1 MATLDKKG
9 KHLTQENRI
18 NILNEL
24 IKGTSLLELALKLGK
39 DSTTISKE
47 IKLHRYSKQ
56 NNRLHLTI
64 YTKCAYC
71 SKLKKCKI
79 KSLCNK
85 EKCNKVCKS
94 CSYYD
99 IPTICKDYSKEE
111 CKTTKRFPYTCHSC
125 QRKNVCILD
134 RYFYDPN
141 IAQKEYKELLTNSR
155 SGINMNKDEFDE
167 LDNIIYDGIRKGK
180 SIYSIVLN
188 NPFLPKSERTIY
200 RYIGNRYLKTK
211 DVDLRN
217 KVKMKPRKSYKDKSS
232 KEKRILKKEIIST
245 RNYEA
250 YLEFLANNRTSFI
263 PQLDLVQGTK
273 GDNEPYLM
281 TFIFPFSN
289 LMFGFLIPNKGQKEI
304 VKVFNHLESTL
315 GKDTFMKL
323 FPACLTD
330 RGNEFLDADGIELSS
345 DGSKRTNLFYCDPY
359 SSSQKPEIERNHEFF
374 RYYSPKGKSLKEF
387 TQEEINLIFSHI
399 NSYNRK
405 IKDGKS
411 PYEIFSFIYGED
423 ILDKLNIKKI
433 NFNDIDLT
441 RNLVIKFRSK

>member
-1 MATLDKKG
+1 M
-9 KHLTQENRI
+9 HV
-18 NILNEL
+18 
-24 IKGTSLLELALKLGK
+24 
-39 DSTTISKE
+39 
-47 IKLHRYSKQ
+47 
-56 NNRLHLTI
+56 
-64 YTKCAYC
+64 
-71 SKLKKCKI
+71 
-79 KSLCNK
+79 K
-85 EKCNKVCKS
+85 EKMCV
-94 CSYYD
+94 
-99 IPTICKDYSKEE
+99 
-111 CKTTKRFPYTCHSC
+111 
-125 QRKNVCILD
+125 ILD

-217 KVKMKPRKSYKDKSS
+217 KVKMKPRKTYNDKSS

-411 PYEIFSFIYGED
+411 PY
-423 ILDKLNIKKI
+423 
-433 NFNDIDLT
+433 
-441 RNLVIKFRSK
+441 